1 MFGWVPSEGWVFLG
15 LVFIIYF
22 SKESIK
28 LFLYKG
34 KNKLYV
40 IPFILFI
47 ISGIALV
54 LLEGRY
60 IFRIDIINLK
70 YTNCIF
76 GLYEIS
82 LILALIS
89 SFYLSYKEAKDNN
102 DYNKIN
108 KIKKNMKPILCFVLI
123 LIFLRIVVMFSDN
136 WCSCD
141 ILIID
146 IYLVCNLFYGWFN
159 QPFFIKKK
167 QAKGYWK

>member
-1 MFGWVPSEGWVFLG
+1 MFGWVPSEGWVFIG

-54 LLEGRY
+54 LLEGRH
-60 IFRIDIINLK
+60 IFRFDIINLK
-70 YTNCIF
+70 FIDCIF
-76 GLYEIS
+76 SLYEIS

-108 KIKKNMKPILCFVLI
+108 KIKNMKPILCFALI
-123 LIFLRIVVMFSDN
+123 LIFLE
-136 WCSCD
+136 
-141 ILIID
+141 
-146 IYLVCNLFYGWFN
+146 
-159 QPFFIKKK
+159 
-167 QAKGYWK
+167 